1 MVLRIPGS
9 KAQMEETM
17 SLVQVAFNL
26 VDMMAKVAVKPEVS
40 QGVRI

>member
-1 MVLRIPGS
+1 
-9 KAQMEETM
+9 M

-40 QGVRI
+40 QGVRISSLQAAAHCDRRAA